1 MAVED
6 PLDLSVTRRAAALPD
21 GTGGPHVV
29 VDNTAD
35 PELDKASRHH
45 LERVLRLRPGDSLT
59 VTDGR
64 GSWRP
69 CRLTGD
75 EVEATGEVVEVR
87 RLRPPLTVA
96 FALTKADK
104 PELAVQKLVE
114 LGIDR
119 IVVFEAD
126 RSVAHWEPS
135 RLPKVQLRLER
146 IVAQAIQQSRGVW
159 VPALEIGKG
168 FSAAAALPGAVR
180 CDRSGEQLSDS
191 LSTVMV
197 GPEGGW
203 SDHERQALPRSVTL
217 GETVLRAETAA
228 ITAGVLLSAARS
240 RSAG

>member
-1 MAVED
+1 M
-6 PLDLSVTRRAAALPD
+6 TGRAAALPD

-64 GSWRP
+64 GRWRP

-75 EVEATGEVVEVR
+75 EVVATGEVVEVQ
-87 RLRPPLTVA
+87 RLRPRLTVA

-126 RSVAHWEPS
+126 RSAAHWEPN
-135 RLPKVQLRLER
+135 RLPKVRVRLER

-159 VPALEIGKG
+159 MPALEIGMG
-168 FSAAAALPGAVR
+168 FSDAAALPGAVR
-180 CDRSGEQLSDS
+180 CDRAGDQIDDNLN
-191 LSTVMV
+191 TVLV

-203 SDHERQALPRSVTL
+203 SDHERQAVPLSVTL
-217 GETVLRAETAA
+217 GDTVLRAETAA
-228 ITAGVLLSAARS
+228 IAAGVLLSAARS
-240 RSAG
+240 HSAS